1 LHRSLG
7 LAYLCSGC
15 PRASRRLGHRRSPR
29 RGLHRADTLK
39 EKLNDI
45 RISDFSPETDDK
57 ISILERALANCND
70 EQGVGFLVM
79 GTVIDKKML
88 DHIQLKLYGYVTG
101 GGSAF
106 PRLLHLLSR
115 QIRWVRALQCA
126 DTRAGGDVGG
136 EAFCRCYGWRWEL
149 RSGKPHHSGGAQHAS
164 GSVNERPTES
174 PLRLSLNTSRSGQ
187 VRCRHCGNENTTE
200 SQLPRYEP

>member
-115 QIRWVRALQCA
+115 QIRWVRALRCA

-136 EAFCRCYGWRWEL
+136 EAFCRCCYGWRWEL
-149 RSGKPHHSGGAQHAS
+149 LSGKPHHRGGAQHADVKVKVIGTS
-164 GSVNERPTES
+164 S
-174 PLRLSLNTSRSGQ
+174 LLSLEYVCS
-187 VRCRHCGNENTTE
+187 VCWLMEENVN
-200 SQLPRYEP
+200 LVDGV